1 MVFVIHWMI
10 DRIHWHESA
19 MDLHVFPILIPPLKE
34 VLKAQ
39 AGKWTR
45 QVSTLQRIS
54 QRERKNEKERVA
66 RRPKYLGEQG
76 YFISRNA
83 RLYIWVKWLL
93 SHYEEWN
100 SISCN
105 KMDSLIHTRPLVLK
119 KVTEGSYWKKSKE
132 VPFPMISVLRTA
144 CSSTRSWNRN
154 WKGTENPWEMA
165 HRGRHVQHIG
175 FLKVECPLTLMYN
188 PWLKITVFAKPSHM
202 LSSSTSKLNATD
214 NITREIVLQS
224 HELERASDTT
234 KACSCYSLSRVLP
247 KLVFKTLL
255 DSIQTC

>member
-1 MVFVIHWMI
+1 
-10 DRIHWHESA
+10 
-19 MDLHVFPILIPPLKE
+19 MDLHVFPIPIPPLKE

-39 AGKWTR
+39 AGKWAW

-54 QRERKNEKERVA
+54 QREREKEKERVA
-66 RRPKYLGEQG
+66 RGPKYLGEQG
-76 YFISRNA
+76 YFISRSA
-83 RLYIWVKWLL
+83 CLYIWVKLLL
-93 SHYEEWN
+93 SHYKEWN

-105 KMDSLIHTRPLVLK
+105 KMDSLIHTRSLMLK
-119 KVTEGSYWKKSKE
+119 RVIEGSYWKESKQ

-144 CSSTRSWNRN
+144 YSSTRSQNRN

-165 HRGRHVQHIG
+165 HRGRQVQHIG
-175 FLKVECPLTLMYN
+175 FLKVKCPLMLMYN

-202 LSSSTSKLNATD
+202 LSSSTSKLNAT

-224 HELERASDTT
+224 HELERASDTA
-234 KACSCYSLSRVLP
+234 KACSCNSLARVLP